1 METAVKLG
9 GGDWRSLSGRFSSP
23 VPQGHEAHTSCG
35 TAPGQGCLAGPPCRS
50 PQGAQVKQ
58 EVAEDAARSASR
70 LLWCQKKPWS
80 LCVVTEKQN
89 LVATG
94 LACVEASVARGSPDH
109 QQDSSAYSVLV
120 LRRMSVQVWREKM
133 LSQVLFS
140 FVSFVSSYYGLFS
153 QSWNDKQEI
162 VSVAAIILNLG
173 VELQFSRLVVQQKG
187 IVL

>member
-1 METAVKLG
+1 M
-9 GGDWRSLSGRFSSP
+9 
-23 VPQGHEAHTSCG
+23 
-35 TAPGQGCLAGPPCRS
+35 
-50 PQGAQVKQ
+50 
-58 EVAEDAARSASR
+58 
-70 LLWCQKKPWS
+70 
-80 LCVVTEKQN
+80 
-89 LVATG
+89 VATG
-94 LACVEASVARGSPDH
+94 LACVEASVARRGNPDH